1 MNKKILGL
9 VLSGIL
15 TVGTMVGCSSVK
27 PTKESDVKITM
38 VLDEGGVND
47 QSFNQ
52 SAWEG
57 AKRLMEDYPNL
68 DISYIESHQEADYM
82 SNIETAVDN
91 DSDIV
96 IGVGFKIA
104 TTLKNA
110 AEVYPETDFLM
121 VDNVYQETP
130 ENVQTISF
138 DEEQSGYLAGLI
150 AAKSTKTNKVG
161 FVGGMDIPTC
171 SRFADGFEKALKEVN
186 PEIKFYKQFTNSF
199 TDAAKAKSI
208 SLQMIT
214 NDVDIIFAAAGGGNI
229 GTFETAREK
238 NVKVIG
244 VDSPSSHI
252 APEVVLTSAIKNVGQ
267 GIYNS
272 VESYLNK
279 EFKGGKNIKY
289 DISSGAVAYEDTE
302 LIPQDIRDFVNNKI
316 EEMK

>member
-15 TVGTMVGCSSVK
+15 TIGTMVGCSSVK

-91 DSDIV
+91 DSDMV

-104 TTLKNA
+104 ATLKEA
-110 AEVYPETDFLM
+110 AKVYPEVDFLM
-121 VDNVYQETP
+121 VDNVYDETP

-208 SLQMIT
+208 SLQMVT

-302 LIPQDIRDFVNNKI
+302 LISQDIRDFVNNKI

>member
-91 DSDIV
+91 DSDMV

-104 TTLKNA
+104 ATLKEA
-110 AEVYPETDFLM
+110 AKVYPEVDFLM
-121 VDNVYQETP
+121 VDNVYDETP
-130 ENVQTISF
+130 ENVQIISF

-208 SLQMIT
+208 SLQMVT

-289 DISSGAVAYEDTE
+289 DISSGAVDYEDTE

>member
-1 MNKKILGL
+1 MNKKILSL
-9 VLSGIL
+9 VLAGML
-15 TVGTMVGCSSVK
+15 TIGTMVGCSS
-27 PTKESDVKITM
+27 TKSTKKSDIKITM

-57 AKRLMEDYPNL
+57 AKQLMKDYPNL

-91 DSDIV
+91 DSDMV

-104 TTLKNA
+104 STLKKA

-121 VDNVYQETP
+121 VDNVYDETP

-150 AAKSTKTNKVG
+150 AAKTTKTNKVG
-161 FVGGMDIPTC
+161 FIGGMNIPTC

-186 PEIKFYKQFTNSF
+186 PEIQFYKQFTNSF
-199 TDAAKAKSI
+199 TDAAKSKLI
-208 SLQMIT
+208 SLQMVA
-214 NDVDIIFAAAGGGNI
+214 NDADIIFAASGGGNI
-229 GTFETAREK
+229 GIFETAREK
-238 NVKVIG
+238 NIKVIG
-244 VDSPSSHI
+244 VDSPNSYI
-252 APEVVLTSAIKNVGQ
+252 APEAVLTSAIKNVGQ

-279 EFKGGKNIKY
+279 EFKGGQNVKY
-289 DISSGAVAYEDTE
+289 DISSGAVTYEDTD
-302 LIPQDIRDFVNNKI
+302 LISQDIRNFVNNKI

>member
-27 PTKESDVKITM
+27 PTKESDIKITM

-91 DSDIV
+91 DSDMV

-104 TTLKNA
+104 ATLKEA
-110 AEVYPETDFLM
+110 AKVYPEVDFLM
-121 VDNVYQETP
+121 VDNVYDETP

-208 SLQMIT
+208 SLQMVT

-289 DISSGAVAYEDTE
+289 DISSGAVDYEDTE

>member
-1 MNKKILGL
+1 MNKKILSL
-9 VLSGIL
+9 VLIGAL
-15 TVGTMVGCSSVK
+15 TVGSMVGCSTKNVK
-27 PTKESDVKITM
+27 KDSDIKITM

-57 AKRLMEDYPNL
+57 AQRLMKDYPNL

-150 AAKSTKTNKVG
+150 AAKTTTTNKVG
-161 FVGGMDIPTC
+161 FVGGMDVPTC

-186 PEIKFYKQFTNSF
+186 PEIQFYKQFTNSF

-208 SLQMIT
+208 SLQMIA

-229 GTFETAREK
+229 GTFEIAREK
-238 NVKVIG
+238 NIKVIG

-252 APEVVLTSAIKNVGQ
+252 APEIVLTSAIKNVGQ

-272 VESYLNK
+272 VEEYLNGN
-279 EFKGGKNIKY
+279 FKGGENVKY
-289 DISSGAVAYEDTE
+289 DITSGAVTYESTD
-302 LIPQDIRDFVNNKI
+302 LISKEIKQFVENKI
-316 EEMK
+316 SEMK